1 MKILF
6 TLIITFAFY
15 FHSSSQIKYTFTGAI
30 AASAKATPT
39 IQKNK
44 WYKFT
49 IPGGIVYMYYFN
61 ENPIGIKKA
70 LELTK
75 DICDKNDL
83 NFEEP
88 DSENSY
94 IASYVETINDFEKLD
109 LSIST
114 GGSIIEKSW
123 VKLYNNSQ
131 SSMLSLELEEGKYI
145 VAVTYLK

>member
-1 MKILF
+1 
-6 TLIITFAFY
+6 
-15 FHSSSQIKYTFTGAI
+15 
-30 AASAKATPT
+30 
-39 IQKNK
+39 
-44 WYKFT
+44 
-49 IPGGIVYMYYFN
+49 MYYFN